1 MNIELISEKSAEY
14 WENAIVEVKRDYPE
28 SVVIASVMCGYSK
41 EDWQELAGRAAK
53 TGADALELNLS
64 CPHGM
69 GEKGMGLACGQN
81 PDMVRD
87 ICGWVKEVSY
97 DNDGKVV
104 PVFAKLTPNVTEV
117 VHIATA
123 AKEGGADGVTA
134 INTVSGLFNVTADAV
149 AWPAVGN
156 EKKTTYGGL
165 SGNIVRPMALRA
177 VSAVSKALPG
187 YPILATGGCD
197 SADTALQFLYAGA
210 SAVQISSAVQNQD
223 YTVINDYTTG
233 LKALFYKLS
242 RSDLDDWTGLRAP
255 TPKNQA
261 GKELL
266 VPVKLSDDTVLPP
279 FGDFERSRQRLQ
291 AEITEKDV
299 VGIPFEEYRP
309 AVTPDR
315 PLPSVQDLV
324 GRAVPKIGAWYELA
338 PVGEEQVVAVIDPD
352 LCINCGK
359 CYMTCNDTGYQ
370 AIDFDEATHVPE
382 VNSDCTG
389 CTLCHSVCP
398 VIDCIEMVPREGK
411 YEPHRGIPF
420 KEASA

>member
-1 MNIELISEKSAEY
+1 MASFNEDDWKTLITNAVDAGAHGIE
-14 WENAIVEVKRDYPE
+14 
-28 SVVIASVMCGYSK
+28 M
-41 EDWQELAGRAAK
+41 
-53 TGADALELNLS
+53 NLS

-87 ICGWVKEVSY
+87 IVGWVKEVSY
-97 DNDGKVV
+97 DAEGKVI

-117 VHIATA
+117 VDIAKA

-134 INTVSGLFNVTADAV
+134 INTVSGLFNVDADAV

-165 SGNIVRPMALRA
+165 SGNIVRPLALRA

-187 YPILATGGCD
+187 FPILATGGCD

-210 SAVQISSAVQNQD
+210 SAVQICSAIQNQD

-233 LKALFYKLS
+233 LKALMYKMS
-242 RSDLDDWTGLRAP
+242 RGDLDDWKGLRGP
-255 TPKNQA
+255 TPKNQQ
-261 GKELL
+261 GKSLL
-266 VPVKLSDDTVLPP
+266 VPVKNDDEILPP
-279 FGDFERSRQRLQ
+279 FGDYERERQKRS
-291 AEITEKDV
+291 AEVTATDV
-299 VGIPFEEYRP
+299 VGIPFEEFRP
-309 AVTPDR
+309 AIDPDR
-315 PLPSVQDLV
+315 PIPAVSDLI

-338 PVGEEQVVAVIDPD
+338 PVGEQQVVAVIDPD

-370 AIDFDEATHVPE
+370 AIDFDAETHVPE
-382 VNSDCTG
+382 VNADCTG

-398 VIDCIEMVPREGK
+398 VIDCIEMVPREDK
-411 YEPHRGIPF
+411 YVPHRGIPF
-420 KEASA
+420 ADAAQQ